1 MPEDA
6 VEVQFQAVLWET
18 TVPHRYMVE
27 LKVSGVRTGI
37 ATYVWGLRRA
47 QTVMQTFIDTGV
59 ELLAKYGKTEYVINE
74 VRAKLREEAMAQVK
88 VGDSV
93 KLLVDIGS
101 IKRGRVC
108 RVVEIVEPT
117 LYAARGGIPW
127 DDDKYPIKV
136 LPVATA
142 NDTVPLGPKDALP
155 LMRGEFGPIDEEID
169 E

>member
-6 VEVQFQAVLWET
+6 IEIQFQAVLYET
-18 TVPHRYMVE
+18 TTPFRYLVE
-27 LKVSGVRTGI
+27 LQVCGIRTGI
-37 ATYVWGLRRA
+37 SVYVWGRKRA
-47 QTVMQTFIDTGV
+47 QQVMQRFLNDGV
-59 ELLAKYGKTEYVINE
+59 ELLDVYGKTNSVIQE
-74 VRAKLREEAMAQVK
+74 VRAMRREEAMARVK

-108 RVVEIVEPT
+108 RVVEIVEPSF
-117 LYAARGGIPW
+117 YVSRGQNAW
-127 DDDKYPIKV
+127 DDDRYPIKV

-142 NDTVPLGPKDALP
+142 GDTVPLGPKDALP
-155 LMRGEFGPIDEEID
+155 LMRGEFGPLDEEID